1 MNDRGPQP
9 STTMRAARL
18 YAPGEKLRVETM
30 PRPQVRP
37 HDVIVEVKACG
48 VIPNM
53 NHVLSGPARLIL
65 PPLPAVVGLDAAGV
79 ISEVGAN
86 VTRFKPGDRVYINP
100 LLSCGT
106 CRQCRAGRDQ
116 ICVDMTFRGYF
127 GFTPGSERLQREYP
141 WGGYSEYTLAPARN
155 LVPLRDNV
163 TFEQAA
169 RFGYLGSSYA
179 ALQQAQVRAG
189 SWVLINGATGTLGVG
204 AVLFALGMGAS
215 RILGLGRN
223 RDLLA
228 KIKALAPHR
237 IDVLAGGD
245 QPIAEWA
252 RACTDGYGP
261 NAVVD
266 CTTRSTPSTLLEQ
279 AFTSMQRGGIAVS
292 VGGLAEK
299 MSLTPNIVMNNEW
312 QLRGSCWF
320 ATSDAEE
327 MAELIGRG
335 VVDLGSLECRRFA
348 LDDINAALD
357 VVRDNPGGFTNVV
370 VTPKTG

>member
-1 MNDRGPQP
+1 
-9 STTMRAARL
+9 MRAARL
-18 YAPGEKLRVETM
+18 HAPGEKLRVEDV
-30 PRPQVRP
+30 PRPHVRP
-37 HDVIVEVKACG
+37 HDVVVEVKACG

-53 NHVLSGPARLIL
+53 NHVLSGPARLVL

-79 ISEVGAN
+79 VREVGGN
-86 VTRFKPGDRVYINP
+86 VARFKPGDRVYINP

-106 CRQCRAGRDQ
+106 CRQCRAGHEK
-116 ICVDMTFRGYF
+116 ICQDMTFRGYF

-141 WGGYSEYTLAPARN
+141 LGGYSEYTLAPARN
-155 LVPLRDNV
+155 LAPLPANV

-179 ALQQAQVRAG
+179 ALKQAKVRAG

-228 KIKALAPHR
+228 QVKALSPNR
-237 IDVLAGGD
+237 IEVLAIGGR
-245 QPIAEWA
+245 PIAEWA

-261 NAVVD
+261 NAIVD
-266 CTTRSTPSTLLEQ
+266 CTTRTTHTTLLEES
-279 AFTSMQRGGIAVS
+279 FSSLQRGGIAVS
-292 VGGLAEK
+292 VGGLADK
-299 MSLTPNIVMNNEW
+299 INLTPNIVMNNEW
-312 QLRGSCWF
+312 QLRDSCWF
-320 ATSDAEE
+320 STADAEE

-335 VVDLGSLECRRFA
+335 VVCLDMLECRRFP
-348 LDDINAALD
+348 LDEINAALD
-357 VVRDNPGGFTNVV
+357 AVSNNPGGFTNVV
-370 VTPKTG
+370 VMPGTG

>member
-1 MNDRGPQP
+1 MQ
-9 STTMRAARL
+9 AARL
-18 YAPGEKLRVETM
+18 HVPGEPLHVESV

-37 HDVIVEVKACG
+37 HDVVVEVRACG

-53 NHVLSGPARLIL
+53 NHVLSGPARLVL

-79 ISEVGAN
+79 ITEVGTSVA
-86 VTRFKPGDRVYINP
+86 RFKPGDRVYINP

-106 CRQCRAGRDQ
+106 CRQCRAGHDD
-116 ICVDMTFRGYF
+116 ICQDMTFRGYF

-155 LVPLRDNV
+155 LAPLPASV
-163 TFEQAA
+163 TFEHAA

-179 ALQQAQVRAG
+179 ALKQAEVRAG

-228 KIKALAPHR
+228 RVKALSPNR
-237 IDVLAGGD
+237 IDVLAIGD
-245 QPIAEWA
+245 RPIAEWA

-261 NAVVD
+261 HAIVD
-266 CTTRSTPSTLLEQ
+266 CTTRMTPATLFEE
-279 AFTSMQRGGIAVS
+279 AFSCLQRGGIAVS

-299 MSLTPNIVMNNEW
+299 INLTPNIVMNNEW

-320 ATSDAEE
+320 RTSDAEE

-335 VVDLGSLECRRFA
+335 VVDLSTIESRRFP
-348 LDDINAALD
+348 LDDINTALD
-357 VVRDNPGGFTNVV
+357 AVRNNPGGFINVV
-370 VTPKTG
+370 VTPSTG

>member
-1 MNDRGPQP
+1 
-9 STTMRAARL
+9 MRAARL
-18 YAPGEKLRVETM
+18 HAPGEKLRVEDV
-30 PRPQVRP
+30 PRPHVRP
-37 HDVIVEVKACG
+37 HDVVVEVKACG

-53 NHVLSGPARLIL
+53 NHVLSGPARLVL

-79 ISEVGAN
+79 VREVGGN
-86 VTRFKPGDRVYINP
+86 VARFKPGDRVYINP

-106 CRQCRAGRDQ
+106 CRQCRAGHEK
-116 ICVDMTFRGYF
+116 ICQDMTFRGYF
-127 GFTPGSERLQREYP
+127 GFTPGSEQLQREYP

-155 LVPLRDNV
+155 LAPLPANV

-179 ALQQAQVRAG
+179 ALKQAKVRAG

-228 KIKALAPHR
+228 QVKALSPNR
-237 IDVLAGGD
+237 IEVLAIGD
-245 QPIAEWA
+245 RPIAEWA

-261 NAVVD
+261 NAIVD
-266 CTTRSTPSTLLEQ
+266 CTTRTTHTTLLEES
-279 AFTSMQRGGIAVS
+279 FSSLQRGGIAVS
-292 VGGLAEK
+292 VGGLADK
-299 MSLTPNIVMNNEW
+299 INLTPNIVMNNEW
-312 QLRGSCWF
+312 QLRDSCWF
-320 ATSDAEE
+320 STADAEE

-335 VVDLGSLECRRFA
+335 VVCLDMLECRRFP
-348 LDDINAALD
+348 LDEINAALD
-357 VVRDNPGGFTNVV
+357 AVSNNPGGFTNVV
-370 VTPKTG
+370 VMPGTG